1 MLAYRQRYLPSEAS
15 LGNTYLNPIH
25 KRYSKDTLEEI
36 ITYSK
41 RYKGFHTYI
50 ICDTPKETLKV
61 FYDIP
66 QDEMSYI
73 YGITIRNDIG
83 YIDLWFEN
91 HSSIRIVT
99 YSPYLSPLNSNA
111 VLECWSVKNKPL
123 DLSGLRPYNDI
134 QSGE

>member
-1 MLAYRQRYLPSEAS
+1 MK
-15 LGNTYLNPIH
+15 TMNPIH

-41 RYKGFHTYI
+41 RYKWFHTYI
-50 ICDTPKETLKV
+50 ICDTPKEALNV

-73 YGITIRNDIG
+73 YNVTIRNDIG

-99 YSPYLSPLNSNA
+99 YSPYLSPLSSNA

-123 DLSGLRPYNDI
+123 DLSGLKPYVEVEHETN
-134 QSGE
+134 S